1 MWYYIHSNQRIG
13 PVDDNIIFSLIRK
26 GTVVRE
32 TAVWKDG
39 MQNWSP
45 AGTTTLQLQF
55 NSVPP
60 TPPPY
65 FEPTAYAMSASSYSP
80 TSFKT
85 LWLWFAWLVGAGL
98 PLSIIFLG
106 IPALV
111 AGAVISHI
119 LLYRFWCIIQDGPAR
134 TTPGK
139 AVGFCFIPFFNLYW
153 SYVAIVGLAKDMNAY
168 RAQWNIEGPRVN
180 EGLALTWFILSLLTI
195 VVSILS
201 LLIIVSHPA
210 STWVTLCLLTLI
222 LYLGLLVAVMVISII
237 LCKQCV
243 EIAAR
248 IVQVKTR

>member
-1 MWYYIHSNQRIG
+1 MWYYIHNNQRIG
-13 PVDDNIIFSLIRK
+13 PVDENIIHALIRK

-32 TAVWKDG
+32 TAVWKEG

-45 AGTTTLQLQF
+45 AGATELQVRF
-55 NSVPP
+55 SSIPP

-65 FEPTAYAMSASSYSP
+65 AGPTAYAMSVAYSP
-80 TSFKT
+80 GSFRT

-98 PLSIIFLG
+98 PLSIIFVG
-106 IPALV
+106 IPALA
-111 AGAVISHI
+111 AGVVISYI
-119 LLYRFWCIIQDGPAR
+119 LLYRFWCVIQDGAAR

-153 SYVAIVGLAKDMNAY
+153 IYVAIVGLAEDMNAY

-180 EGLALTWFILSLLTI
+180 EGLALTWFVLSLLK
-195 VVSILS
+195 ILSSFIS
-201 LLIIVSHPA
+201 LLIVIMRPE
-210 STWVTLCLLTLI
+210 STGLMLCLLTLI
-222 LYLGLLVAVMVISII
+222 PYLGLLIAVVVISII

-248 IVQVKTR
+248 ITEVKGR